1 MDFSMIQ
8 YIRNIVE
15 IPSEEDEKLRK
26 HLRHVSIPK
35 GTYYLNAGQIPRRFG
50 FIHQGLC
57 RYLYIDHKGTE
68 YTKNFVPEGQ
78 FVNSYS
84 AMKAGKPS
92 HMYIEA
98 LEDCIIEDINY
109 ADWEAIRSGH
119 PCWNQL
125 LVIML
130 EKAFAV
136 KEKRERE
143 LLLLE
148 AGERYQLFI
157 NEFPDLIHRVR
168 QHQIASYLGISPV
181 SLSRIRHHDTPGPDS
196 L

>member
-1 MDFSMIQ
+1 MDFLMIQ
-8 YIRNIVE
+8 CIRNIVAL
-15 IPSEEDEKLRK
+15 PSGEEEKLRK
-26 HLRHVSIPK
+26 HLRYISIPK
-35 GTYYLNAGQIPRRFG
+35 GSYYLSAGQVPRRFG
-50 FIHQGLC
+50 FIRQGLC

-68 YTKNFVPEGQ
+68 YTKNFVPEGH

-84 AMKAGKPS
+84 AMKAGAPS

-98 LEDCIIEDINY
+98 LEDCMIEDISY
-109 ADWEAIRSGH
+109 TDWEAIRSGH

-148 AGERYQLFI
+148 AGERYREFLR
-157 NEFPDLIHRVR
+157 EFPGLIHRVR

-181 SLSRIRHHDTPGPDS
+181 SLSRIRHQSDPE
-196 L
+196 